1 MVAEAKAVEMVAVTV
16 EEARAVVTAAAARE
30 AARVAAA
37 MVAEAEAA
45 EMVAG
50 TVAEERVGAKLAGAG
65 RGSEDRAKR
74 GTERV
79 HLEAAPQLRRH
90 ESVARRL
97 LGLTCSPM
105 EPLASTS
112 AEGCGVQ
119 RASTDKE

>member
-1 MVAEAKAVEMVAVTV
+1 MRH
-16 EEARAVVTAAAARE
+16 AR
-30 AARVAAA
+30 
-37 MVAEAEAA
+37 
-45 EMVAG
+45 
-50 TVAEERVGAKLAGAG
+50 GANGAGAG

>member
-1 MVAEAKAVEMVAVTV
+1 MAV
-16 EEARAVVTAAAARE
+16 RAVGEMAA
-30 AARVAAA
+30 
-37 MVAEAEAA
+37 
-45 EMVAG
+45 AG

-90 ESVARRL
+90 ESVARRP

-105 EPLASTS
+105 AQS
-112 AEGCGVQ
+112 APELW
-119 RASTDKE
+119 RAVGLD